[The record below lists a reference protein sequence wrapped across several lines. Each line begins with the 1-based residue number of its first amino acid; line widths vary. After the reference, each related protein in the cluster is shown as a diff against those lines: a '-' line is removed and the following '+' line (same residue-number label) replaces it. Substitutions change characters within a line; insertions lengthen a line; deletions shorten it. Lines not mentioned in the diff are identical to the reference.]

1 MNKNRDIPESAPKR
15 TVSDQTI
22 NLRVSSQ
29 MRDLID
35 RAAAASGKTRTEFV
49 LESARS
55 RAINFFLDEVVFNLN
70 EEQTVELDSLLDNP
84 PRPVQALRTLMVA
97 KTPWK

>member
-1 MNKNRDIPESAPKR
+1 MNQNRDRPEAGQR
-15 TVSDQTI
+15 RAAADQTI

-29 MRDLID
+29 IRDLID

-49 LESARS
+49 LESARNQ
-55 RAINFFLDEVVFNLN
+55 AINFFLDEVVFNLD
-70 EEQTVELDSLLDNP
+70 EEQSAAIDALFVNP
-84 PRPVQALRTLMVA
+84 PRPVPALRALMTA